1 MINDATLP
9 SCGCWRKTRY
19 LSNRN
24 PCSKGGWGQNS
35 VHPNIWKFRKEFC
48 ITLFIQIHDN
58 KNQNEKYFLILIFV
72 QKKQT
77 LQELDISLTNCLY
90 NLNKCICMH
99 TLANSIQSNDLH
111 RQLWVFFQVSR
122 SFNSAQLL
130 HRPLKIWPM
139 CFIYKHIKWT
149 SRLI

>member
-9 SCGCWRKTRY
+9 SCGCWGKTRE

-24 PCSKGGWGQNS
+24 TCSKAGQRRELCALKYLQIQKGVLHCS
-35 VHPNIWKFRKEFC
+35 VYSKTWQQKLEWKVFPDANLYTKP
-48 ITLFIQIHDN
+48 T
-58 KNQNEKYFLILIFV
+58 
-72 QKKQT
+72 T
-77 LQELDISLTNCLY
+77 LQKPDTSLANCSYILKHFCMHPLTNSL
-90 NLNKCICMH
+90 
-99 TLANSIQSNDLH
+99 QSDDLH
-111 RQLWVFFQVSR
+111 KQLWGFFQVSR

-130 HRPLKIWPM
+130 RRPLKIWPV